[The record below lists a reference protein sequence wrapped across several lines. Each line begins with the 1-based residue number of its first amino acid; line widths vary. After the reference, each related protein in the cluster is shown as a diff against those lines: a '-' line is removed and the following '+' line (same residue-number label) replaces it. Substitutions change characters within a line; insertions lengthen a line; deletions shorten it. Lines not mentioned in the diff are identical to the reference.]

1 MKHIEEC
8 VGESIQKFGN
18 KVLFIDQVS
27 GEEVSFS
34 AFGRMLAQVA
44 ALLEREGVSD
54 GDVVT
59 LISENS
65 VDLAILL
72 YGIIL
77 HGAIAKPLNPKLTSA
92 EIMNLLQHSGSRVIL
107 SDRDVSLDGFDG
119 KLISISA
126 FRDCRP
132 GDTDR
137 VPAKN
142 IDDTAGALL
151 VYTSGTTGQPKGI
164 LLNRRNITSNVLTAI
179 EWLSLD
185 SRHAKLCILPLFHT
199 FGFISDLSTMIFCGG
214 MVVILPTFDLS
225 RLKLIETALVEH
237 QVNSFSAVP
246 LIFNTMH
253 SLNLKISQGSM
264 RFCVSGAAPLSDK
277 VATAFYESYGIPI
290 IPAYGLTET
299 TCFCTISPVDKIVK
313 GSIGV
318 PANIKIN
325 VVSDDE
331 TILGPRQV
339 GELIVQGESV
349 IEGGYF
355 KSLAEC
361 YSSVHTGW
369 FKTGD
374 LGYFDEEGYF
384 FITGRKKNMAIRG
397 GEKVYLEDIDRCL
410 GDLDG
415 VIDSATV
422 RVEDKMI
429 EKIACFVVL
438 DKNCGLIADDI
449 MRFIKDR
456 VGKSKCPDAIVFH
469 DSIPR
474 TATNKIKIGELQ
486 QRAKEFV

>member
-1 MKHIEEC
+1 MKRIEEC
-8 VGESIQKFGN
+8 VGESIQKFGD
-18 KVLFIDQVS
+18 KVLFVDQVT

-44 ALLEREGVSD
+44 ALLGREGVRE

-65 VDLAILL
+65 VDLAVLL

-77 HGAIAKPLNPKLTSA
+77 HGAIAKPLNPKLTPT
-92 EIMNLLQHSGSRVIL
+92 EILNLLEHSGSRLIL
-107 SDRDVSLDGFDG
+107 SDRDVPLDGFTG
-119 KLISISA
+119 RLINTSSY
-126 FRDCRP
+126 RDYMP

-137 VPAKN
+137 VLAKN
-142 IDDTAGALL
+142 INDAAGALL

-164 LLNRRNITSNVLTAI
+164 LLNRRNITTNVLTAI
-179 EWLSLD
+179 EWFSLD
-185 SRHAKLCILPLFHT
+185 SRHSKLCILPLFHT

-214 MVVILPTFDLS
+214 KVAILPTFDLS
-225 RLKLIETALVEH
+225 RLKLIEAALLE
-237 QVNSFSAVP
+237 QKVNSFSAVP
-246 LIFNTMH
+246 LIFNTMN
-253 SLNLKISQGSM
+253 SLNLKINQGSM
-264 RFCVSGAAPLSDK
+264 RFCISGAAPLSDK
-277 VATAFYESYGIPI
+277 VATAFYESYGVRI

-299 TCFCTISPVDKIVK
+299 TCFCTISPVDKIIK

-318 PANIKIN
+318 PANIKIK

-331 TILGPRQV
+331 TVLGPRQV

-355 KSLAEC
+355 RSSVEC

-438 DKNCGLIADDI
+438 DKDSGLVADDI

-486 QRAKEFV
+486 HRAKEYV